1 MPGKRITSSVLGT
14 GRQQRTSCKR
24 PVWRR
29 RRSVRTVL
37 RQASMQER
45 SAAPA
50 ETHGA
55 DVTML
60 YQNQRWFGPLGW
72 CVVPMLP

>member
-1 MPGKRITSSVLGT
+1 MPGERITSAFLGT
-14 GRQQRTSCKR
+14 GRLQRAACKR
-24 PVWRR
+24 PVWSRR
-29 RRSVRTVL
+29 HSVRTVL

-50 ETHGA
+50 QTQGA
-55 DVTML
+55 DVTVI

-72 CVVPMLP
+72 CVVPMLS